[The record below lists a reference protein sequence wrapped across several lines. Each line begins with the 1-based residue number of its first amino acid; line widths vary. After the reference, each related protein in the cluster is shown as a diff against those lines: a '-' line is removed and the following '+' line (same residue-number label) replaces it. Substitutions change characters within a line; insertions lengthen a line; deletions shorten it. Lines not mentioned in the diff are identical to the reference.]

1 MSDLYKMLDIYN
13 MSILCNMLG
22 KENMPDVF
30 FLMLGY
36 IYLCYF
42 SNFVKNMSNI
52 HLILFLVFWTY
63 SNDNVAKYQSL
74 VGIQI

>member
-30 FLMLGY
+30 YLMLGY
-36 IYLCYF
+36 IFTLLFQLCKKHVKYSFNTVF
-42 SNFVKNMSNI
+42 SILNI
-52 HLILFLVFWTY
+52 L
-63 SNDNVAKYQSL
+63 K
-74 VGIQI
+74 

>member
-36 IYLCYF
+36 IYLRYF

-63 SNDNVAKYQSL
+63 SNDNVAKYQFL